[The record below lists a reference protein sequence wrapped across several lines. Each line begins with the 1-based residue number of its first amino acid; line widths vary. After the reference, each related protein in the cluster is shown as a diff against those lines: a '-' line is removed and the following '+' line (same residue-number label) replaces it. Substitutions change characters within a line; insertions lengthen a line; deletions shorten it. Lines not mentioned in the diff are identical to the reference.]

1 MNESSIML
9 LAGPG
14 SAYGGNEFRGKLDDK
29 CPTMELIFEN
39 WPTKVKLPISSYFVR
54 RNPLVPLLKCQY

>member
-29 CPTMELIFEN
+29 CPTMDL
-39 WPTKVKLPISSYFVR
+39 VK
-54 RNPLVPLLKCQY
+54 

>member
-29 CPTMELIFEN
+29 SC
-39 WPTKVKLPISSYFVR
+39 
-54 RNPLVPLLKCQY
+54 LLHAVCSV

>member
-1 MNESSIML
+1 MNESLIML

-29 CPTMELIFEN
+29 CPTMDL
-39 WPTKVKLPISSYFVR
+39 VKYDSQYTHVCDVR
-54 RNPLVPLLKCQY
+54 HVNQRL

>member
-14 SAYGGNEFRGKLDDK
+14 SAYGGNEFRGELDDNCNINLVLK
-29 CPTMELIFEN
+29 VASIYNTAGIKGNCPTEELHEGKAMV
-39 WPTKVKLPISSYFVR
+39 T
-54 RNPLVPLLKCQY
+54 